1 MSDSLWPHELQHT
14 RLPCP
19 SPSPTVCINSCPLS
33 RRCHPTTSSSVVLF
47 SCLQSFPASGSFAVS
62 LLFTSGGQSI
72 GASGGSGLRPKGWDW
87 ERLWYWH
94 TLSWASLTCGPWSIS
109 ITFPYLLLISAN
121 KQTFPTLQGCA
132 LPSSYPIPSRLL
144 QKDLLG
150 QLFEHF

>member
-1 MSDSLWPHELQHT
+1 MNCSTPGFPVHHPPEFVQTHVHWVDDAIQ
-14 RLPCP
+14 
-19 SPSPTVCINSCPLS
+19 PL
-33 RRCHPTTSSSVVLF
+33 HPLLF
-47 SCLQSFPASGSFAVS
+47 SCLQSFPASGSFAMS

-94 TLSWASLTCGPWSIS
+94 VLSWASLTGGPWSIS
-109 ITFPYLLLISAN
+109 LTFPYLLLISAN